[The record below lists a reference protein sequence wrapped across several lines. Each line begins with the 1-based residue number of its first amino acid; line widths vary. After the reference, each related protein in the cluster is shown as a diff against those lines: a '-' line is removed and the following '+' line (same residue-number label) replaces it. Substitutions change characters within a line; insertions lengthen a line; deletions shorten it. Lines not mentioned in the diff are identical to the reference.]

1 MEWDGG
7 AWQPWSKSANVQ
19 SILDVPGSTDRH
31 QVVNFS
37 PAFAN
42 ANYFMESSV
51 VMQRPSATGYLLNAQ
66 MYKGAGFSTVNAAYC
81 VLAGTGDAFPPE
93 VGMIWAARFY
103 RVN

>member
-1 MEWDGG
+1 M
-7 AWQPWSKSANVQ
+7 
-19 SILDVPGSTDRH
+19 
-31 QVVNFS
+31 
-37 PAFAN
+37 
-42 ANYFMESSV
+42 